1 MKKIYVQPITEII
14 HIEVRQTVLVGS
26 LLDHADSKRRDF
38 EIEGTI
44 NNDVGEDRL
53 PHYSAWD
60 EQ

>member
-38 EIEGTI
+38 EIQGTI
-44 NNDVGEDRL
+44 NNDVGEDR
-53 PHYSAWD
+53 
-60 EQ
+60 